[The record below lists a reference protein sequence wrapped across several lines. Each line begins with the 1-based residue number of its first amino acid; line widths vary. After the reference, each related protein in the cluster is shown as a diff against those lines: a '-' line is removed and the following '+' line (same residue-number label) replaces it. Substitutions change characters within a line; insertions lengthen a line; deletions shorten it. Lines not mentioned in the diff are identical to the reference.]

1 MHSLSWIVSY
11 LDCQGFNS
19 INQHE
24 RVWLSPDM
32 YFAVSP
38 QEGARIIFKSTL
50 NRTCRWPITA
60 NKVIFVPNHF
70 LIGIFAVLLTTPE
83 ARKTKFTLRIFKI
96 FSDLGLS
103 LLLLVLLRILML
115 LLMIYI
121 NDMNE
126 ERQTREFSVKPIM
139 SMIDVF
145 LLFYYSFCCWLNV
158 IVNLLPV
165 TGHQMATLM
174 LNVQIPPL
182 QI

>member
-1 MHSLSWIVSY
+1 MTGLYCVYWINVDFKKIDYEHILMHSLSWIVSY
-11 LDCQGFNS
+11 SDCQGFNS

-126 ERQTREFSVKPIM
+126 DKQES
-139 SMIDVF
+139 F
-145 LLFYYSFCCWLNV
+145 LSS
-158 IVNLLPV
+158 LLC
-165 TGHQMATLM
+165 LW
-174 LNVQIPPL
+174 
-182 QI
+182 